1 MCLHMK
7 IKLLLPLSIFFM
19 IFTTS
24 YSQED
29 GFSNISSTDVV
40 KERLIEHSESTNS
53 IESNFIQ
60 EKHLW
65 MLNEVIVSE
74 GIFLFKKDNSV
85 RWQYNTPIEYTIII
99 HKGKFTIINSDKI
112 SEFDIDS
119 NPMFKEINK
128 MIVTAIRGDFIN
140 NPDFSAIFKESDNQY
155 LVELSPTNAR
165 VSNMLTSINIYFDKS
180 SMQVEKVIFKE
191 PGDDFTSIRFKNKK
205 INTEIPDSKF
215 ISSSK

>member
-1 MCLHMK
+1 MK

-60 EKHLW
+60 EKQLW

-99 HKGKFTIINSDKI
+99 HNGKFTIINSDKV

-119 NPMFKEINK
+119 NPMFREINK

-140 NPDFSAIFKESDNQY
+140 NPDFSAIFKENSDQY
-155 LVELSPTNAR
+155 LVELSPKNER
-165 VSNMLTSINIYFDKS
+165 VRTMLSSINIYFDKA

-191 PGDDFTSIRFKNKK
+191 PGDDFTSIIFKDKK
-205 INTEIPDSKF
+205 VNTDIPDSKF